1 MPPFDVPYT
10 EGVKVGYKWFD
21 AENKEPLFPFGF
33 GLSYTTYAYSGLK
46 VTPAGDGLMVSFS
59 VKNTGKRAGQE
70 IAQVYTS
77 MPASTGEPPKRLI
90 GWDRVELAPGESK
103 TVTVN
108 VEPLYLSIFNEQ
120 KDGWQVVGG
129 DYKVMVG
136 GSSKTLPLSGAVK
149 LAGN

>member
-1 MPPFDVPYT
+1 
-10 EGVKVGYKWFD
+10 
-21 AENKEPLFPFGF
+21 
-33 GLSYTTYAYSGLK
+33 
-46 VTPAGDGLMVSFS
+46 
-59 VKNTGKRAGQE
+59 
-70 IAQVYTS
+70 
-77 MPASTGEPPKRLI
+77 MPASAGEPPKRLI

-108 VEPLYLSIFNEQ
+108 VEPLFLSIFNEQ
-120 KDGWQVVGG
+120 KDGWQVIGG